1 MITREQFEQLEALD
15 AGNNLVLSTYLDL
28 DPERQVR
35 RAYRIV
41 FEDLTKDA
49 RKPLDESQRAA
60 LTSEAARVQTCL
72 KPAQPHEKGL
82 ALFACEPLGLWQV
95 YFFQVPMR
103 DYLA

>member
-41 FEDLTKDA
+41 FEDLTKEA
-49 RKPLDESQRAA
+49 CKRLDESQRAD
-60 LTSEAARVQTCL
+60 LTSETA
-72 KPAQPHEKGL
+72 GL
-82 ALFACEPLGLWQV
+82 FLACPRRAW
-95 YFFQVPMR
+95 
-103 DYLA
+103 

>member
-41 FEDLTKDA
+41 FEDLTKEA
-49 RKPLDESQRAA
+49 CKRLDESRRAA
-60 LTSEAARVQTCL
+60 LTSEAARRNTPL
-72 KPAQPHEKGL
+72 PLSPAR
-82 ALFACEPLGLWQV
+82 AVAFAFP
-95 YFFQVPMR
+95 FFPPR
-103 DYLA
+103 R